1 MCTLSLVDER
11 SSRPLEQHVCPELIS
26 RHLKSNAQALDIHL
40 SPEQVRFLDNVLP
53 FDYGQPMNQARD
65 SIRQNCIRKLTWQFG
80 LDPHMF
86 GYQGH
91 PNLQGAGLIDFVPLA
106 APIDMTK
113 VRESDAA
120 AEKEAKDAAEA
131 ARKAV

>member
-1 MCTLSLVDER
+1 
-11 SSRPLEQHVCPELIS
+11 
-26 RHLKSNAQALDIHL
+26 
-40 SPEQVRFLDNVLP
+40 
-53 FDYGQPMNQARD
+53 
-65 SIRQNCIRKLTWQFG
+65 
-80 LDPHMF
+80 MF

-91 PNLQGAGLIDFVPLA
+91 PNLQGAGLIDFVPLV

-131 ARKAV
+131 ARKAVQE

>member
-1 MCTLSLVDER
+1 MYPATPR
-11 SSRPLEQHVCPELIS
+11 W
-26 RHLKSNAQALDIHL
+26 
-40 SPEQVRFLDNVLP
+40 
-53 FDYGQPMNQARD
+53 DY
-65 SIRQNCIRKLTWQFG
+65 KLTDKFG

-113 VRESDAA
+113 VRESDAD
-120 AEKEAKDAAEA
+120 AEKEAKEAAEA

>member
-1 MCTLSLVDER
+1 M
-11 SSRPLEQHVCPELIS
+11 
-26 RHLKSNAQALDIHL
+26 QALDIHL
-40 SPEQVRFLDNVLP
+40 SHEQVRFLDNVLP
-53 FDYGQPMNQARD
+53 FDYGQPMNQVRQL
-65 SIRQNCIRKLTWQFG
+65 IRSYYNGRLTPQFG

-131 ARKAV
+131 ARKAVQE

>member
-1 MCTLSLVDER
+1 LTTDSPSLR
-11 SSRPLEQHVCPELIS
+11 HVFKAVITVAELI
-26 RHLKSNAQALDIHL
+26 L
-40 SPEQVRFLDNVLP
+40 
-53 FDYGQPMNQARD
+53 
-65 SIRQNCIRKLTWQFG
+65 QFG

-106 APIDMTK
+106 RPIDMTK

-131 ARKAV
+131 AKKVVE